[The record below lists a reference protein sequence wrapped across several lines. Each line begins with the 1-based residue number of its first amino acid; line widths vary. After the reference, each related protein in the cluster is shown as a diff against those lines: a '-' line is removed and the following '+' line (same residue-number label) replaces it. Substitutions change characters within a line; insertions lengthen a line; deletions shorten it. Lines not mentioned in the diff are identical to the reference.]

1 MDKFLTTIQLQ
12 DGDTHMLRSVLTTE
26 HVDVKDVE
34 FYYHS
39 LLGFQTLG
47 VSVQVREVPESFT
60 LSLIGGQGADIPRHF
75 PSHDHETPQSGL
87 DKYYGLIDH
96 VCQMERMRVACGIG
110 GGGGGQEEATAVPV
124 AEGGGRPSKAA
135 SKYMSWVNHIMQQ
148 FKMAAK
154 AEEPEEMLVAKDS
167 ETIAWIFTPVLQEIR
182 ETRGSRVI
190 TNREIGCIWVN
201 RIGTELYPDL
211 VVRRRFSIVDWNF
224 QHDSSHRLARM
235 AIEWYI
241 DAQLLGEWEGDG
253 ISPWIQRADE
263 ELGAVLNPF
272 KQMGP
277 RQAFPMDPG
286 ASAASGT
293 KGKSKEKVHPLLH
306 IMRRLEGEVV
316 LSPISQPELETEI
329 VPLEKKVWNKFLSH
343 TFRMYGI
350 GTDVIE
356 TCWGPVDELLQMWM
370 RGKFGIRLNVPAIF
384 EGWQPLWN
392 MVVTQNPTVERFVL
406 FVDTLESYDTI
417 KALSLS
423 ITEKYDIAAR
433 WIELFVERECVADET
448 SSLPSAQLY
457 ADIRD
462 WCLKYVPVGVF
473 DNALKPA
480 SVGPVVTRL
489 GYESHKTKKGRRV
502 IGVRYKRSARPNTD
516 IVTPQTTNGQSV
528 LEMLK
533 TEESHG
539 FTVVAMNEIHLGTL

>member
-1 MDKFLTTIQLQ
+1 MTTIQLQ
-12 DGDTHMLRSVLTTE
+12 DGDTFMVRSVLTTE
-26 HVDVKDVE
+26 RVDIKDVE

-39 LLGFQTLG
+39 LLGFQSVGVTL
-47 VSVQVREVPESFT
+47 QTREVPDSFT

-75 PSHDHETPQSGL
+75 PSHDHETQQSGL
-87 DKYYGLIDH
+87 AKYYGLIDQ

-110 GGGGGQEEATAVPV
+110 QEEAVA
-124 AEGGGRPSKAA
+124 AEGPAAKPKA
-135 SKYMSWVNHIMQQ
+135 SKYMSWVNHIMEQ

-154 AEEPEEMLVAKDS
+154 SEEEEENVMLAAHDS
-167 ETIAWIFTPVLQEIR
+167 ETIAWIFTPVLHEVR
-182 ETRGSRVI
+182 DTRGSRVI
-190 TNREIGCIWVN
+190 TNREIGCTWVN

-224 QHDSSHRLARM
+224 QHASSHKLARM

-241 DAQLLGEWEGDG
+241 DAHLLGEWEGDG

-263 ELGAVLNPF
+263 DLGAVLTPF
-272 KQMGP
+272 KQVGP
-277 RQAFPMDPG
+277 RQAFPVDPDAGG
-286 ASAASGT
+286 AGT
-293 KGKSKEKVHPLLH
+293 KSKEKVHPLLH

-316 LSPISQPELETEI
+316 LSPISQPELEDEI

-343 TFRMYGI
+343 TFRMHGI

-370 RGKFGIRLNVPAIF
+370 RGRFGIRLDVPALF
-384 EGWQPLWN
+384 EGWQPLWQL
-392 MVVTQNPTVERFVL
+392 VVTPNPSVERFVL

-417 KALSLS
+417 RALSLTIS
-423 ITEKYDIAAR
+423 EKYDIASR
-433 WIELFVERECVADET
+433 WIELFVERECVAEET
-448 SSLPSAQLY
+448 ASLPSAQLY

-502 IGVRYKRSARPNTD
+502 IGIRYKRAAKPNTE
-516 IVTPQTTNGQSV
+516 IVTPQTPNGQSV

-539 FTVVAMNEIHLGTL
+539 FTVVAKSEIHLGTL